1 MDDRDREACIAGIF
15 LHLQYISYLVT
26 SERLGPFP
34 TKSGQRQRRTVAQPV
49 AIFQTIAISSND
61 GWQRPP
67 TYSELFNRYS
77 CIRWCST
84 STASARPTSSSSN
97 ANP

>member
-26 SERLGPFP
+26 SERLRPFP
-34 TKSGQRQRRTVAQPV
+34 TKIGQRQRRTVAQPV

-61 GWQRPP
+61 GGR
-67 TYSELFNRYS
+67 SLVAL
-77 CIRWCST
+77 T
-84 STASARPTSSSSN
+84 SNSLTDTRA
-97 ANP
+97 